1 MRIAFHAGQLLQP
14 VPGGIGRYERALLK
28 TLPAAGVD
36 LVAFAA
42 GPRPAGV
49 PPRIPWVDLG
59 RPTGSVRYELW
70 HRARRPAL
78 SVEADLVHAPSFAI
92 PPAGDRPLVVT
103 AHDVVF
109 LRIPSVM
116 TRRGV
121 YFHRRGLH
129 LAQREAAVMIVPS
142 HFTRAELEHEG
153 FDSGRIAVAPFG
165 VDPPD
170 ERSHDDI
177 AATIASVGVTEPYVM
192 TVGTVEPRKD
202 VPTIVRAV
210 EKVRVSHP
218 ELTLVVAGPRGWGDV
233 QGIHRPF
240 VRVLG
245 AQQWRVVDALYRRTA
260 ACVIASR
267 YEGFGLPAIE
277 SMARGAATI
286 TTTGSALEEVAAG
299 AGLLF
304 PPGDVDACADAIRQV
319 LEDDALHTSL
329 SERGRDRASELTWE
343 RSARAHADAYAR
355 ALAHHS

>member
-1 MRIAFHAGQLLQP
+1 MRVAFHAGQLLQP

-36 LVAFAA
+36 LIAFAA
-42 GPRPAGV
+42 GNRPAGI
-49 PPRIPWVDLG
+49 PPRVPWVDLG
-59 RPTGSVRYELW
+59 RPSGSARYELW
-70 HRARRPAL
+70 HRIRRPAVT
-78 SVEADLVHAPSFAI
+78 VEGDVVHAPSFAI
-92 PPAGDRPLVVT
+92 PPPGDRPLVVT

-121 YFHRRGLH
+121 HFHRRGLQ
-129 LAQREAAVMIVPS
+129 LARREAAVVIVPS
-142 HFTRAELEHEG
+142 HFTRSELEREG
-153 FDSGRIAVAPFG
+153 FDAGRIAVAPFG
-165 VDPPD
+165 VDAPEVRTD
-170 ERSHDDI
+170 DDI
-177 AATIASVGVTEPYVM
+177 AQTIASAGVSGPYIF

-202 VPTIVRAV
+202 YPTIVAAV
-210 EKVRVSHP
+210 EMLRPSHP
-218 ELTLVVAGPRGWGDV
+218 DLTLVIAGPRGWGDV

-245 AQQWRVVDALYRRTA
+245 ATQWQVIDALYRGAA

-277 SMARGAATI
+277 AMVRGVPTI
-286 TTTGSALEEVAAG
+286 TTTGSALEEVAEG

-319 LEDDALHTSL
+319 LDDDALRASL
-329 SERGRDRASELTWE
+329 SRRGRDRAAELTWE
-343 RSARAHADAYAR
+343 RCAHAHADAYAR
-355 ALAHHS
+355 ALAHRS

>member
-1 MRIAFHAGQLLQP
+1 MRVAFHAGQLLQP

-28 TLPAAGVD
+28 ALPATGVD
-36 LVAFAA
+36 VVAFAA
-42 GPRPAGV
+42 GARPSGV
-49 PPRIPWVDLG
+49 PSRIPWVDLG
-59 RPTGSVRYELW
+59 RPNGSVRYELW
-70 HRARRPAL
+70 HRTRRPVVT
-78 SVEADLVHAPSFAI
+78 VECDLLHAPSFAI

-121 YFHRRGLH
+121 HFHRRGLQ
-129 LAQREAAVMIVPS
+129 LARREAAVIIVPS
-142 HFTRAELEHEG
+142 HFTRTELEREG
-153 FDSGRIAVAPFG
+153 FDAGRIAVAPFG

-170 ERSHDDI
+170 DRTDDDI
-177 AATIASVGVTEPYVM
+177 ANTIASSGITEPYVL

-202 VPTIVRAV
+202 VPTIVHAV
-210 EKVRVSHP
+210 EKLRTSHP
-218 ELTLVVAGPRGWGDV
+218 DLTLVVAGPRGWGDV

-245 AQQWRVVDALYRRTA
+245 ATPWRVVDALYRRAA

-277 SMARGAATI
+277 AMTRGAPTI
-286 TTTGSALEEVAAG
+286 TTTGSALEEMAEG

-304 PPGDVDACADAIRQV
+304 APGDVDACADAIRQV
-319 LEDDALHTSL
+319 LEDSALGESL
-329 SERGRDRASELTWE
+329 ARRGRARAAELTWE